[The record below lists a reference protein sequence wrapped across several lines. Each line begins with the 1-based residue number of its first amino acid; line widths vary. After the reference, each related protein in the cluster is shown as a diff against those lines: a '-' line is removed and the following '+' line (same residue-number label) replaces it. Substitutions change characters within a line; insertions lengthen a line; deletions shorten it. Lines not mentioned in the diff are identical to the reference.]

1 MARVAEVLLDFL
13 PRIEAAADELDDA
26 KQLVHA
32 ATLRR
37 NMLIIRAVDAGV
49 SQRAV
54 AKAARVGQP
63 RIIGILG
70 TPLETD
76 ADDGDEDG
84 GTTRDH
90 DHG

>member
-13 PRIEAAADELDDA
+13 PRIEAAANELDDA
-26 KQLVHA
+26 KALVHA
-32 ATLRR
+32 ATQRR
-37 NMLIIRAVDAGV
+37 NQLIVDAVDAGV

-70 TPLETD
+70 TPLESE
-76 ADDGDEDG
+76 ADDDE
-84 GTTRDH
+84 
-90 DHG
+90 